1 MGKGLLHKHEDL
13 SLSPAHP
20 SKGWHGCQLGA
31 GEWRQEDFQGFAGQL
46 ASLIVQLQVQQKTL
60 TQKIKQRMTEEAN

>member
-46 ASLIVQLQVQQKTL
+46 ASQPNCLAAGS
-60 TQKIKQRMTEEAN
+60 TEDSDSENKAEND